1 MGEGEPTYSQIQQE
15 NEASVRFKFDLSFP
29 VKTKRL
35 NDDWSGGATEIH
47 VNTYTFKYIWKGCQF
62 YSIGLVD

>member
-15 NEASVRFKFDLSFP
+15 NEASVRFKFDLYIIVFIYFP

-35 NDDWSGGATEIH
+35 NDEWSGGATEIH
-47 VNTYTFKYIWKGCQF
+47 VNTYKYI
-62 YSIGLVD
+62 

>member
-15 NEASVRFKFDLSFP
+15 NEASVRVKFDLSFP
-29 VKTKRL
+29 VKVQGL

-47 VNTYTFKYIWKGCQF
+47 VDVKR
-62 YSIGLVD
+62 